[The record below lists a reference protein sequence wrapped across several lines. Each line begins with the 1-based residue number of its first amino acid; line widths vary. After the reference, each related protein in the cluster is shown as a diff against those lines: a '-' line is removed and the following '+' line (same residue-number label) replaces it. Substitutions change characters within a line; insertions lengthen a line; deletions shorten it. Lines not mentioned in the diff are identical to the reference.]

1 MRDEN
6 FYVSISFEKE
16 TTSIQQIQSATEV
29 QDSNNNNNM
38 SYISSEQNF
47 TVFIK

>member
-6 FYVSISFEKE
+6 FYASMSSEKE
-16 TTSIQQIQSATEV
+16 TMSIQQTQSATEV
-29 QDSNNNNNM
+29 QDSNNNNNT

-47 TVFIK
+47 TVLIK

>member
-1 MRDEN
+1 M
-6 FYVSISFEKE
+6 SFEKE
-16 TTSIQQIQSATEV
+16 TMSIQQIQSATEV

-47 TVFIK
+47 AVLIK